1 MFFRAP
7 NLRRSG
13 ARRDQLPVQPAAK
26 MVYTSAL
33 AALVAACSSEGRVVN
48 IDITVGHETGA
59 MTVDPPVENVVVKGV
74 PCASCAADDIQAE
87 APPGGTLDFGE
98 VDETAAYTFEV
109 TGFDASNNPVLR
121 GRSLGGIVLGEIA
134 SDTFSVFVERLGGW
148 SRPPGSIGRTHIE
161 APTVTVGERYLF
173 LTGGKGGADAPQIE
187 EYDLLSWAGIQGTET
202 FPFAALTLWS
212 DVSAVLALGSPNTDE
227 AVQLDADGFFAPAL
241 PADLTSFGEVAGG
254 SVVASSDRVFIVGAT
269 RPDSPTDAVLDID
282 LTNEN
287 AVTVRRL
294 NSPRAGAAAAW
305 LADVG
310 LVIIGGSDTAP
321 GVEVLGESAEKFAIR
336 DFPPDPTV
344 GAAATRGSVETLLLV
359 AGGTTGNSPATTRA
373 FDPRCT
379 SACAAED
386 LPDLTLPIAVR
397 RTTAYFAATGKLV
410 VVGDETAESG
420 LTRTFLLDDLKN
432 TVVEMP
438 LREPRKGASTVAAP
452 NGTLALWGGSHPDGS
467 DALTLEMFFPE

>member
-7 NLRRSG
+7 NLQRTG
-13 ARRDQLPVQPAAK
+13 AHRGKPLAQKAAK
-26 MVYTSAL
+26 LVYASAL
-33 AALVAACSSEGRVVN
+33 TVFVAACSSEGRVVN
-48 IDITVGHETGA
+48 IDITVGHETNA
-59 MTVDPPVENVVVKGV
+59 MTVSPPVENVVVKGV
-74 PCASCAADDIQAE
+74 PCASCTADAIQAE
-87 APPGGTLDFGE
+87 AAPGGTLDFGE

-121 GRSLGGIVLGEIA
+121 GRSLGGIVLGQLA
-134 SDTFSVFVERLGGW
+134 SDTFSVFAQRLGGW
-148 SRPPGSIGRTHIE
+148 SRPPGSIGRTHME

-173 LTGGKGGADAPQIE
+173 LTGGNPGSDATQIE

-202 FPFAALTLWS
+202 FPFAAQTLWS
-212 DVSAVLALGSPNTDE
+212 DISAVLALGAPNTDE

-254 SVVASSDRVFIVGAT
+254 SVVTSPNRVFIVGAS

-294 NSPRAGAAAAW
+294 NSPRAGATAAW

-310 LVIIGGSDTAP
+310 LVVIGGSNTAP
-321 GVEVLGESAEKFAIR
+321 GVEVLAESAAKFAIR

-359 AGGTTGNSPATTRA
+359 MGGTNGGAPANTRA
-373 FDPRCT
+373 IDPRCT
-379 SACAAED
+379 SACAGED
-386 LPDLTLPIAVR
+386 LPNLTLPVALR
-397 RTTAYFAATGKLV
+397 RTAAFFADTGKLI
-410 VVGDETAESG
+410 VVGDETEGDG

-432 TVVEMP
+432 TLVEMP
-438 LREPRKGASTVAAP
+438 LREPRKGASSVATP
-452 NGTLALWGGSHPDGS
+452 NGALALWGGSHPDGS
-467 DALTLEMFFPE
+467 PALTVEMFFPE